1 MMTIARGLVLA
12 ILASLLSTA
21 SLAKAPASVLSD
33 QQIAEQLIQQ
43 SISRYP
49 GNCPCPYNSTAN
61 GRACGKRSAYS
72 RPGGQA
78 PLCYAEDVTPDMIKR
93 YRQHG

>member
-21 SLAKAPASVLSD
+21 SLAKAPASALSD
-33 QQIAEQLIQQ
+33 QHIAEQLIQQ

>member
-21 SLAKAPASVLSD
+21 SLAKAPASALSD

-49 GNCPCPYNSTAN
+49 GHCPCPYNSTAN

>member
-1 MMTIARGLVLA
+1 MMTIARGLILA
-12 ILASLLSTA
+12 IFAILLSTT
-21 SLAKAPASVLSD
+21 SLAKAPASALSD
-33 QQIAEQLIQQ
+33 QQIAELLIQQ
-43 SISRYP
+43 SIRRYP

-78 PLCYAEDVTPDMIKR
+78 PLCYVEDITPAMIQR

>member
-1 MMTIARGLVLA
+1 MITLPRGLMLA
-12 ILASLLSTA
+12 ALGCLLCTA
-21 SLAKAPASVLSD
+21 SLAKAPLATLSD

-43 SISRYP
+43 SIRRYP

-78 PLCYAEDVTPDMIKR
+78 PLCYVEDVTPAMIQR
-93 YRQHG
+93 YRQLG